1 MRRTQRR
8 PTDHQVATL
17 LEPIARAADAH
28 RDAQLR
34 YRAAVVAAYEAGV
47 LPTHIAEYAGIRLQT
62 ALGIVRRA
70 AARSRLAPGTGDA
83 PDDL

>member
-1 MRRTQRR
+1 MRRTRRR
-8 PTDHQVATL
+8 PTADEVATL

-28 RDAQLR
+28 RDAQLH
-34 YRAAVVAAYEAGV
+34 YRATVVAAHEAGV

-70 AARSRLAPGTGDA
+70 AARSRSAPDPGDA
-83 PDDL
+83 PDDR